1 MNHSFQPKIT
11 KNYLYYRPHEL
22 WRRSLSLLTDTYP
35 ILIYNPIGVITVLK
49 VEFQILGLFFFL
61 KTLYCFKICMWQK
74 QNLDSIE
81 VVFKKIKKNNN
92 W

>member
-11 KNYLYYRPHEL
+11 KNYLNYRPHEL

-49 VEFQILGLFFFL
+49 VEFQILGLFFFSKHYIVL
-61 KTLYCFKICMWQK
+61 KFVCG
-74 QNLDSIE
+74 
-81 VVFKKIKKNNN
+81 KNKT
-92 W
+92 WTV

>member
-49 VEFQILGLFFFL
+49 VEFQILSLSSKNYIVL
-61 KTLYCFKICMWQK
+61 KFECGKNKTWLVGKLY
-74 QNLDSIE
+74 L
-81 VVFKKIKKNNN
+81 KK
-92 W
+92 